1 MSIFSCCWNYC
12 TKTVDD
18 PADSMLKAPL
28 TNDSIVTTGDKN
40 EDIFEPTGETIVG
53 QDLSG
58 IVLDVNVRKDIES
71 ENMET
76 ISLIPETEKVPEDL
90 VSSLVN
96 EVESANKE
104 VEAIIPE
111 VVQTE

>member
-1 MSIFSCCWNYC
+1 
-12 TKTVDD
+12 VDD
-18 PADSMLKAPL
+18 PANSMLKAPL
-28 TNDSIVTTGDKN
+28 THESIITTVDKN

-58 IVLDVNVRKDIES
+58 IVLDVNVKKDIES

-76 ISLIPETEKVPEDL
+76 ISLIPESEKLPQDL
-90 VSSLVN
+90 VSPLVD
-96 EVESANKE
+96 EVESVNKE
-104 VEAIIPE
+104 VESIIPE